1 MLKYVI
7 LFQLCFPLDISKP
20 YDVSCVRIMS
30 DPIYTTLNQCEDTAR
45 EVSSWLQDELDQAG
59 GASVLYAQCVTTY
72 TMDYLYQF
80 K

>member
-1 MLKYVI
+1 
-7 LFQLCFPLDISKP
+7 
-20 YDVSCVRIMS
+20 MS